1 MGTSGNAFRT
11 QCIEKVRRLHALGI
25 DPYPSTSRRSHLALE
40 LHDRFDGLEGTV
52 VTVAGRMMSRRGHGQ
67 LTFADVQD
75 HSGRIQL
82 MIASENLKP
91 TNPADGSLGFD
102 DASQFIDIGDIVEA
116 EGTVTK
122 TRRGEDSVRVTSL
135 RLLAKSLQPLPD
147 KWHGVTDEEVL
158 ARKRYLDLI
167 MNPSKRERFVVVSD
181 ILLGI
186 RAFLHTRNFVEFN
199 TPVLQPLYGGGRA
212 QPFRTHV
219 NAIDSDYYLAISHE
233 LYLKR
238 LIIAGFERVYTI
250 GRYFR
255 NEGIDKTHN
264 PEFSML
270 ETMTAF
276 EGYEFNMELTEQL
289 YKHLA
294 ADVVGKTTVSLRG
307 QPVDLMGEWPR
318 RPMLD
323 LVREHCGVDFRS
335 VSDLEV
341 ANRVLADKHLRPQAT
356 VGHALTS
363 LFEEVVAP
371 TLVQPTIVYGYP
383 VEVSPLAKSMADD
396 PRFVERFELYVG
408 GVEQGDNW
416 SELNDPDE
424 LRRRFQAEDDRR
436 GSLDDVEAHPVDH
449 EFLEAMEYG
458 MPPTTGV
465 GPGIERL
472 AMILTE
478 ADSIADVIFFPLLRP
493 LAPRTDDFAR
503 YDDSDGDSTDP
514 SPEDEAP
521 EEPASDDRA

>member
-1 MGTSGNAFRT
+1 MGSSRNAFRA
-11 QCIEKVRRLHALGI
+11 QCIEKVRRLQALGI
-25 DPYPSTSRRSHLALE
+25 DPYPSTSRRSHMAGDV
-40 LHDRFDGLEGTV
+40 HGRFDELEGSV

-67 LTFADVQD
+67 LVFADVQD
-75 HSGRIQL
+75 QSGRVQL
-82 MIASENLKP
+82 MVAGDDLLPTDAAAGNL
-91 TNPADGSLGFD
+91 GYD
-102 DASQFIDIGDIVEA
+102 DVAQLVDIGDIVEA

-122 TRRGEDSVRVTSL
+122 TRRGEVSVKATTL

-167 MNPSKRERFVVVSD
+167 MNPEKRERFVVVSE

-186 RAFLHTRNFVEFN
+186 RAFLNERRFVEFN

-219 NAIDSDYYLAISHE
+219 NAIASDYYLAISHE

-238 LIIAGFERVYTI
+238 LIIAGFERVFTI

-276 EGYEFNMELTEQL
+276 EGYEFNMDLTEAL

-294 ADVVGKTTVSLRG
+294 ADVVGKPVVSVRG
-307 QPVDLMGEWPR
+307 RPVDLMGEWPR
-318 RPMLD
+318 RSMVD
-323 LVREHCGVDFRS
+323 LVREECGVDFRS
-335 VSDLEV
+335 VDDLDV
-341 ANRVLADKHLRPQAT
+341 ANQALSDRHLRPQAT
-356 VGHALTS
+356 VGHAVTS

-383 VEVSPLAKSMADD
+383 VEVSPLAKAMADD

-408 GVEQGDNW
+408 GIEQGDNW
-416 SELNDPDE
+416 SELNDPEE
-424 LRRRFQAEDDRR
+424 LRRRLDAEQARR
-436 GSLDDVEAHPVDH
+436 SGGGDVEAHPVDH

-472 AMILTE
+472 AMLLTE
-478 ADSIADVIFFPLLRP
+478 ADSISDVIFFPLLRP
-493 LAPRTDDFAR
+493 LPPPG
-503 YDDSDGDSTDP
+503 SGGDVT
-514 SPEDEAP
+514 
-521 EEPASDDRA
+521 

>member
-1 MGTSGNAFRT
+1 MGSSGNSFRD
-11 QCIEKVRRLHALGI
+11 QCIEKVRRLRALGI
-25 DPYPSTSRRSHLALE
+25 DPYPSTSRRTHMAGDIHERFAELE
-40 LHDRFDGLEGTV
+40 NTA
-52 VTVAGRMMSRRGHGQ
+52 VTVAGRMMSRRGHGR
-67 LTFADVQD
+67 LVFADVQD
-75 HSGRIQL
+75 QSGRVQL
-82 MIASENLKP
+82 MVSSDDLGATDAGTGN
-91 TNPADGSLGFD
+91 LGFD
-102 DASQFIDIGDIVEA
+102 DAAQLVDIGDIVEA
-116 EGTVTK
+116 QGTVTR
-122 TRRGEDSVRVTSL
+122 TRRGEASVRATGF
-135 RLLAKSLQPLPD
+135 RILAKTLQPLPD

-167 MNPSKRERFVVVSD
+167 MNPGKRERFVVVSD
-181 ILLGI
+181 ILLAV
-186 RAFLHTRNFVEFN
+186 RAFLNERQFVEFN

-238 LIIAGFERVYTI
+238 LIIAGFERVFTI

-255 NEGIDKTHN
+255 NEGIDRTHN

-276 EGYEFNMELTEQL
+276 EGYGFNMDLTEAL

-294 ADVVGKTTVSLRG
+294 SDVVGKPVVSVRG
-307 QPVDLMGEWPR
+307 RPVDLMAEWPR
-318 RPMLD
+318 RSMVD
-323 LVREHCGVDFRS
+323 LVREECGVDFRS
-335 VSDLEV
+335 VDDLDT
-341 ANRVLADKHLRPQAT
+341 ANQALADKHLRPEAT

-363 LFEEVVAP
+363 LFEEVVTP

-383 VEVSPLAKSMADD
+383 IEVSPLAKAMADD

-408 GVEQGDNW
+408 GIEQGDNW
-416 SELNDPDE
+416 SELNDPEE
-424 LRRRFQAEDDRR
+424 LRRRFQAEQGRR
-436 GSLDDVEAHPVDH
+436 TDEHDTEAHPVDH
-449 EFLEAMEYG
+449 EFLEATEYG

-472 AMILTE
+472 AMLLTE

-493 LAPRTDDFAR
+493 LPP
-503 YDDSDGDSTDP
+503 GSTQRPEPDP
-514 SPEDEAP
+514 A
-521 EEPASDDRA
+521 

>member
-1 MGTSGNAFRT
+1 MGSSGNAFRD
-11 QCIEKVRRLHALGI
+11 QCIEKVGRLKALGI
-25 DPYPSTSRRSHLALE
+25 DPYPSTSARTHMASDIHERFAELE
-40 LHDRFDGLEGTV
+40 NSE

-67 LTFADVQD
+67 LVFADAQD
-75 HSGRIQL
+75 QTGRVQL
-82 MIASENLKP
+82 MISSDDLRPTDASTGN
-91 TNPADGSLGFD
+91 LGFD
-102 DASQFIDIGDIVEA
+102 DAGQLIDIGDIVEA
-116 EGTVTK
+116 RGVVTK
-122 TRRGEDSVRVTSL
+122 TRRGEVSVRATTL

-186 RAFLHTRNFVEFN
+186 RTFLNERNFIEFN

-238 LIIAGFERVYTI
+238 LIIAGFERVFTI

-255 NEGIDKTHN
+255 NEGIDRTHN

-276 EGYEFNMELTEQL
+276 EGYEFNMELTEAM

-294 ADVVGKTTVSLRG
+294 AEVVGKPIVSVRG
-307 QPVDLMGEWPR
+307 RPVDLMAEWPR
-318 RPMLD
+318 RSMVD
-323 LVREHCGVDFRS
+323 LVREQCGVDFRS
-335 VSDLEV
+335 VHDLDA
-341 ANRVLADKHLRPQAT
+341 ANQVLAEHRLRPEAT

-363 LFEEVVAP
+363 LFEEVVTP
-371 TLVQPTIVYGYP
+371 TLVQPAIVYGYP
-383 VEVSPLAKSMADD
+383 VEVSPLAKAMADD

-408 GVEQGDNW
+408 GIEQGDNW
-416 SELNDPDE
+416 SELNDPVE
-424 LRRRFQAEDDRR
+424 LSRRFQAEQGRR
-436 GSLDDVEAHPVDH
+436 TGEGDVEAHPVDH

-472 AMILTE
+472 AMLLTE
-478 ADSIADVIFFPLLRP
+478 ADSISDVIFFPLLRP
-493 LAPRTDDFAR
+493 L
-503 YDDSDGDSTDP
+503 
-514 SPEDEAP
+514 SPPGA
-521 EEPASDDRA
+521 

>member
-1 MGTSGNAFRT
+1 MGSSGNAFRA
-11 QCIEKVRRLHALGI
+11 QCVEKVQRLKALGI
-25 DPYPSTSRRSHLALE
+25 DPYPSTSRRTHVASDLHERFADLE
-40 LHDRFDGLEGTV
+40 HTV

-67 LTFADVQD
+67 LVFADAQD
-75 HSGRIQL
+75 QSGRVQL
-82 MIASENLKP
+82 MISSEDLLP
-91 TNPADGSLGFD
+91 TDAKTGILGFND
-102 DASQFIDIGDIVEA
+102 VAQLVDIGDIVEA

-122 TRRGEDSVRVTSL
+122 TRRGEVSVRVSAF

-167 MNPSKRERFVVVSD
+167 MNPAKRDRFVVVSD

-186 RAFLHTRNFVEFN
+186 RAFLNERRFVEFN

-238 LIIAGFERVYTI
+238 LIIAGFERVFTI

-255 NEGIDKTHN
+255 NEGIDRTHN

-276 EGYEFNMELTEQL
+276 EGYEFNMDLTEAL

-294 ADVVGKTTVSLRG
+294 AEVVGKPVVSVRG
-307 QPVDLMGEWPR
+307 RPVDLMGEWPR
-318 RPMLD
+318 RSMVE
-323 LVREHCGVDFRS
+323 LVREECGVDFRA
-335 VSDLEV
+335 VDDLDA
-341 ANRVLADKHLRPQAT
+341 ANAVLADTHLRPEAT

-363 LFEEVVAP
+363 LFEEVVVP

-408 GVEQGDNW
+408 GIEQGDNW

-424 LRRRFQAEDDRR
+424 LRRRFQAEQGRR
-436 GSLDDVEAHPVDH
+436 TGERDVEAHPVDH

-472 AMILTE
+472 AMLLTE

-493 LAPRTDDFAR
+493 LSPRET
-503 YDDSDGDSTDP
+503 
-514 SPEDEAP
+514 ELE
-521 EEPASDDRA
+521 

>member
-11 QCIEKVRRLHALGI
+11 QCIEKVRRLKALGI
-25 DPYPSTSRRSHLALE
+25 DPYPSTSRRTHLAADV
-40 LHDRFDGLEGTV
+40 HDRFDDLEGRV

-67 LTFADVQD
+67 LVFADLQD
-75 HSGRIQL
+75 QSGRIQA
-82 MIASENLKP
+82 MIASEELNP
-91 TNPADGSLGFD
+91 TSPDEGTLGFD
-102 DASQFIDIGDIVEA
+102 DAAQLVDIGDIVEV
-116 EGTVTK
+116 EGTVTR
-122 TRRGEDSVRVTSL
+122 TRRGEDSVRVARL

-167 MNPSKRERFVVVSD
+167 MNPVKRERFVVVSD

-186 RAFLHTRNFVEFN
+186 RNFLSERNFVEFN
-199 TPVLQPLYGGGRA
+199 TPILQPLYGGGRA

-255 NEGIDKTHN
+255 NEGIDRTHN

-276 EGYEFNMELTEQL
+276 EGYEFNMELTEAL

-294 ADVVGKTTVSLRG
+294 ADVVGKKTVSVRG
-307 QPVDLMGEWPR
+307 EPVDLMGEWSR
-318 RPMLD
+318 QSMVD
-323 LVREHCGVDFRS
+323 LVQRRCGVDFRS
-335 VSDLEV
+335 VSDSDA
-341 ANRVLADKHLRPQAT
+341 ANRVLADNRLRPQAT

-371 TLVQPTIVYGYP
+371 ELIQPTIVYGYP
-383 VEVSPLAKSMADD
+383 VEVSPLAKAMADD

-408 GVEQGDNW
+408 GIEQGDNW

-424 LRRRFQAEDDRR
+424 LGRRFQAEQARR
-436 GSLDDVEAHPVDH
+436 GAVGDDEAHPVDH

-472 AMILTE
+472 AMLLTE

-493 LAPRTDDFAR
+493 LAPR
-503 YDDSDGDSTDP
+503 
-514 SPEDEAP
+514 
-521 EEPASDDRA
+521 

>member
-1 MGTSGNAFRT
+1 MGTSGNTFRA
-11 QCIEKVRRLHALGI
+11 QCIDKVRRIKALGI
-25 DPYPSTSRRSHLALE
+25 DPYPSTSRRTHMAADVHE
-40 LHDRFDGLEGTV
+40 RFDELEGQV

-67 LTFADVQD
+67 LVFADVQD
-75 HSGRIQL
+75 QSGRIQL
-82 MIASENLKP
+82 MVASENLRP
-91 TNPADGSLGFD
+91 TSPEQGTLGFD
-102 DASQFIDIGDIVEA
+102 DVAQLVDIGDIVEA
-116 EGTVTK
+116 EGTVTR
-122 TRRGEDSVRVTSL
+122 TRRGEDSVRVNGF
-135 RLLAKSLQPLPD
+135 RLLSKSLQPLPD
-147 KWHGVTDEEVL
+147 KWHGVSDEEVL

-167 MNPSKRERFVVVSD
+167 MNPAKRERFVMVSD
-181 ILLGI
+181 ILLGV
-186 RAFLHTRNFVEFN
+186 RTFLNEHDFVEFN
-199 TPVLQPLYGGGRA
+199 TPILQPLYGGGRA

-276 EGYEFNMELTEQL
+276 EGYEFNMDLTEAL

-294 ADVVGKTTVSLRG
+294 AEVVGKKALSVRG
-307 QPVDLMGEWPR
+307 QPVNLMGEWPR
-318 RPMLD
+318 QSMLD
-323 LVREHCGVDFRS
+323 LVHRRCGIDFRS
-335 VSDLEV
+335 VSDPDV
-341 ANRVLADKHLRPQAT
+341 ANAALADNRLRPQPT

-371 TLVQPTIVYGYP
+371 ELIQPTIVYGYP
-383 VEVSPLAKSMADD
+383 VEVSPLAKAMVGD

-408 GVEQGDNW
+408 GIEQGDNW

-424 LRRRFQAEDDRR
+424 LGRRFQAEQERR
-436 GSLDDVEAHPVDH
+436 GAAEDAEAHPVDH

-472 AMILTE
+472 AMLLTE

-493 LAPRTDDFAR
+493 LAP
-503 YDDSDGDSTDP
+503 
-514 SPEDEAP
+514 PEAAKP
-521 EEPASDDRA
+521 PAIQ